1 MSLKQNSKETPPG
14 GDKSLMQMV
23 FETRLS
29 LAEAAFQINDTK
41 GFGLAIDLIAKDLAS
56 LTEESIS
63 SKEKWEEI
71 QKLKNPDT
79 LNQFSIQTSKTLR
92 GDVAP
97 LMQSIE
103 LQDHASAYEFDMV
116 VALSQIE
123 LLKNSEK
130 FKDFKT
136 IIAILVDQLPV
147 DLELVKEK
155 FETINQIKILNSDL
169 WSSISVARL
178 EGIRL
183 ALRDLMQ
190 YRVSDKK
197 TN

>member
-1 MSLKQNSKETPPG
+1 MSLKQNSKEAQSG
-14 GDKSLMQMV
+14 EDKSLRRQV

-29 LAEAAFQINDTK
+29 LAEAAFQINNTK
-41 GFGLAIDLIAKDLAS
+41 GFNLAIGLIAKDLAS

-63 SKEKWEEI
+63 SKEKWEDI
-71 QKLKNPDT
+71 QKLKDLES

-92 GDVAP
+92 HDVAP
-97 LMQSIE
+97 LMQGIE
-103 LQDHASAYEFDMV
+103 LQDHTSAYEFDMV
-116 VALSQIE
+116 VTLSQIE
-123 LLKNSEK
+123 LLKQSEK
-130 FKDFKT
+130 FKDFKA
-136 IIAILVDQLPV
+136 IIVILVDQLPV
-147 DLELVKEK
+147 DLDRVKEK

-183 ALRDLMQ
+183 ALRDIMQ
-190 YRVSDKK
+190 FRVADNK

>member
-1 MSLKQNSKETPPG
+1 MSLKQNSKETQPG
-14 GDKSLMQMV
+14 GDNPLRQQV

-41 GFGLAIDLIAKDLAS
+41 GFSLAIDLIAKDLAS

-63 SKEKWEEI
+63 SKEKWEEL
-71 QKLKNPDT
+71 QKLKDLET

-92 GDVAP
+92 RDVAP
-97 LMQSIE
+97 LMQCIE
-103 LQDHASAYEFDMV
+103 LQDHVSAYEFDMV

-136 IIAILVDQLPV
+136 ILAILVDQLPAE
-147 DLELVKEK
+147 LEQVKEK
-155 FETINQIKILNSDL
+155 FETINQVKILNSDL
-169 WSSISVARL
+169 WSSISIARL

-183 ALRDLMQ
+183 SLRDIMQ
-190 YRVSDKK
+190 FRVTDKSSD
-197 TN
+197 

>member
-1 MSLKQNSKETPPG
+1 MSLKQNSEEAQSG
-14 GDKSLMQMV
+14 NDKSLMQQI

-41 GFGLAIDLIAKDLAS
+41 GFNLAVDLIAKDLAL

-63 SKEKWEEI
+63 SKEKWEEM
-71 QKLKNPDT
+71 QKLKDLET

-92 GDVAP
+92 HDIAP
-97 LMQSIE
+97 LMQCIE

-147 DLELVKEK
+147 DLEPVKEK

-183 ALRDLMQ
+183 ALRNIMQ
-190 YRVSDKK
+190 FRVDDKSK
-197 TN
+197 D

>member
-1 MSLKQNSKETPPG
+1 MSLKQNSKETQPG
-14 GDKSLMQMV
+14 GNNPLMQQV

-41 GFGLAIDLIAKDLAS
+41 GFSLAIDLIAKDLAS

-63 SKEKWEEI
+63 SKEKWEEL
-71 QKLKNPDT
+71 QKLKDLKT

-92 GDVAP
+92 RDVAP
-97 LMQSIE
+97 LMQCIE
-103 LQDHASAYEFDMV
+103 LQDHVSAYEFDMV
-116 VALSQIE
+116 VSLSQIE

-130 FKDFKT
+130 FKDFKA
-136 IIAILVDQLPV
+136 ILAILVDQLPA
-147 DLELVKEK
+147 DLEQVKEK
-155 FETINQIKILNSDL
+155 FETINQVKILNSDL

-183 ALRDLMQ
+183 SLRDIMQ
-190 YRVSDKK
+190 FRVTDKSSD
-197 TN
+197 

>member
-1 MSLKQNSKETPPG
+1 MSLKQNSKEIQPG
-14 GDKSLMQMV
+14 GNNPLMQQV

-29 LAEAAFQINDTK
+29 LAEAAFQINNIK
-41 GFGLAIDLIAKDLAS
+41 GFNLAIDLIATDLAS
-56 LTEESIS
+56 LTEESIA
-63 SKEKWEEI
+63 SKEKWGKI
-71 QKLKNPDT
+71 QKLKDLET

-92 GDVAP
+92 HDVAP
-97 LMQSIE
+97 LMRCIE
-103 LQDHASAYEFDMV
+103 LKDHASAYEFDMV

-123 LLKNSEK
+123 FLKNSEK
-130 FKDFKT
+130 FKYFKT
-136 IIAILVDQLPV
+136 IIAILVDQLPA
-147 DLELVKEK
+147 DLEQVKEK

-183 ALRDLMQ
+183 GLRNIMEFRLTDN
-190 YRVSDKK
+190 K